1 MKNTFLRILLA
12 ATAVLAI
19 ASCNNRIEPGDVPVT
34 GFYVVNNGNW
44 GANDAN
50 ILLWNST
57 DKTFA
62 PELFL
67 ARNSIR
73 LGDLAQDML
82 CFDHHR
88 YIAVN
93 GSQVVFVTD
102 DDLNVV
108 KKVVAKDGETTLS
121 PRYLVNGGSKV
132 YVTYYEGYLGE
143 IDPAND
149 WSVRVTKVGP
159 NPDGLAYVGGKIY
172 VANSGGYLPGYCDEL
187 SIVDASSFK
196 EVNTIKVNTN
206 PYLVKAAGD
215 YLYILS
221 RGNYY
226 DIPAKVQCL
235 DLRTNTLSDLS
246 YTNAAD
252 IALCKDRLYVLC
264 AGYDAEWKPLPGSVY
279 VHDAATNTEKG
290 KLVTDGTEMPNAF
303 SISAVGKFVF
313 VGCSDYV
320 TNGDVYAFTAEDGK
334 LYEKFDSQG
343 LNPIHVSE

>member
-1 MKNTFLRILLA
+1 MKNVLLRLALA
-12 ATAVLAI
+12 AGAAI
-19 ASCNNRIEPGDVPVT
+19 ALASCNRTIVPDNVPVT

-44 GANDAN
+44 GSNDAN

-57 DKTFA
+57 DKATA
-62 PELFL
+62 PNVFE
-67 ARNSIR
+67 ARNGIK

-82 CFDHHR
+82 SFGHYR

-93 GSQVVFVTD
+93 GSKVVFVTD
-102 DDLNVV
+102 ENLNAV
-108 KKVVAKDGETTLS
+108 KQVVAKDGETTLS

-159 NPDGLAYVGGKIY
+159 NPDGLAYAGGKIY
-172 VANSGGYLPGYCDEL
+172 VANSGGYLPGYCNNM
-187 SIVDASSFK
+187 SVVDASSFK
-196 EVNTIKVNTN
+196 EVGVITVNTN
-206 PYLVKAAGD
+206 PYLIKASGD

-226 DIPAKVQCL
+226 DVPAKVQSF
-235 DLRTNTLSDLS
+235 DLKSGAISDLS
-246 YTNAAD
+246 YANAAD
-252 IALCKDRLYVLC
+252 IALCNDRLYVLC
-264 AGYDAEWKPLPGSVY
+264 AGYDAEWKPLPGSVH
-279 VHDAATNTEKG
+279 VHDAVNNVEKG
-290 KLVTDGTEMPNAF
+290 LLVTDGTTMPNAF

-334 LYEKFDSQG
+334 LYGKFDSQG